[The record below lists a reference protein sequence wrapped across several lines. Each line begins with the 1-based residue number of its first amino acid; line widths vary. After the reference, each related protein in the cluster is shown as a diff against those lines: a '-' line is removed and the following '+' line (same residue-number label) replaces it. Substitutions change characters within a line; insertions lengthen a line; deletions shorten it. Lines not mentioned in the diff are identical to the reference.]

1 MTDRFRLRSA
11 LVTGASG
18 DIGSAVARAL
28 VAEGALV
35 TLVDRD
41 VVAVSELA
49 AELGASARAEPADVT
64 SEAEVERAVATAAEF
79 GRGLHLVFNNAGIEG
94 AVGPLHE
101 LDLAELTRVLQ
112 VNVVGAAAVL
122 KHTLPLLGPGSV
134 VVQTASTAGLSG
146 APFVGPYVASKHALL
161 GLTKVASR
169 EVAARGVRVV
179 AICPGP
185 VAGRMMQRIDS
196 GRAAAGTPSGAART
210 PASTT
215 LDDGRYA
222 TVDEVVGAVLFL
234 LGPEA
239 GFVSGSGLVLDGGRL
254 A

>member
-1 MTDRFRLRSA
+1 M
-11 LVTGASG
+11 
-18 DIGSAVARAL
+18 
-28 VAEGALV
+28 
-35 TLVDRD
+35 
-41 VVAVSELA
+41 
-49 AELGASARAEPADVT
+49 
-64 SEAEVERAVATAAEF
+64 
-79 GRGLHLVFNNAGIEG
+79 
-94 AVGPLHE
+94 
-101 LDLAELTRVLQ
+101 
-112 VNVVGAAAVL
+112 
-122 KHTLPLLGPGSV
+122 
-134 VVQTASTAGLSG
+134 
-146 APFVGPYVASKHALL
+146 GPYVASKHALL

-196 GRAAAGTPSGAART
+196 GRAADGTPSGAART
-210 PASTT
+210 PRATT

-234 LGPEA
+234 LGPDA